1 MVPVLARAAVAVG
14 ISGLFIE
21 THPDPDKA
29 MSDGPNSM
37 PIDKMQELLKTLQDL
52 DKVTKQNGFLEN
64 DI

>member
-1 MVPVLARAAVAVG
+1 
-14 ISGLFIE
+14 
-21 THPDPDKA
+21 
-29 MSDGPNSM
+29 M